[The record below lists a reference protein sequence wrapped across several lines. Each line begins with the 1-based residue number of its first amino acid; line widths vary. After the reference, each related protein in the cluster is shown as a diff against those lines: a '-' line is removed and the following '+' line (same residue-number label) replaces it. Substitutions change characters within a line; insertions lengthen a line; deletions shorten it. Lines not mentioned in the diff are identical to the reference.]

1 MPCRPIRFLTGEDR
15 SAEGGD
21 QRVGAAPRAA
31 LGTHAASQPAGS
43 FSVPPATRRDRHVSR
58 CCRVV
63 ALGSRRVGLGGF
75 QAPDHKDAEEGE
87 EPQVLGED
95 GLGDGDRDREQDTTG
110 PGRIRSR
117 IQRYTTGGTRKSR
130 FSSIRDRSMALR
142 RRNSPWWPIQNSP
155 ITVKLKANPAIRGD
169 GFPQLR
175 TRLQVG
181 HDGDPE
187 VDDQQGDGDGRDG
200 VAEEQDAVVLDRLG
214 LRASF

>member
-95 GLGDGDRDREQDTTG
+95 GLGDGDRDREQEHHRAREDPQQDPALHHGWDEEEQVQQHKGPVDGLEAAEQPVVADPEQPNHGEVEGESGHPGGRIPAAAYPIAGWARRG
-110 PGRIRSR
+110 PGGRRSA
-117 IQRYTTGGTRKSR
+117 G
-130 FSSIRDRSMALR
+130 
-142 RRNSPWWPIQNSP
+142 
-155 ITVKLKANPAIRGD
+155 
-169 GFPQLR
+169 
-175 TRLQVG
+175 
-181 HDGDPE
+181 
-187 VDDQQGDGDGRDG
+187 
-200 VAEEQDAVVLDRLG
+200 
-214 LRASF
+214 